1 MSRIGKQQLNI
12 PATVKV
18 LYKDRNLTISGPNG
32 TLTLQTSNLIGYKIT
47 NTTINLFPTKTTKKT
62 KSIWGLSR
70 SLVNN
75 MIIGVSQGFSKK
87 LEVNGVGYKA
97 HVKQDLLI
105 LTLGF
110 SHDIIY
116 PIPQHIII
124 KCFKNIIEISGCD
137 KQLIG
142 QISADIRSMRKP
154 EPYNGKGIRYM
165 NELIIK
171 KEGKKK

>member
-1 MSRIGKQQLNI
+1 MGIMSRIGKQQLNI

-97 HVKQDLLI
+97 HVK
-105 LTLGF
+105 
-110 SHDIIY
+110 
-116 PIPQHIII
+116 
-124 KCFKNIIEISGCD
+124 
-137 KQLIG
+137 
-142 QISADIRSMRKP
+142 
-154 EPYNGKGIRYM
+154 
-165 NELIIK
+165 
-171 KEGKKK
+171 